1 MEHTT
6 PLVIAVA
13 GPAGSGKTSLIRAVA
28 QQLKD
33 AAVIHYDHYER
44 VTREPM
50 DNLLLWM
57 RSGADVNR
65 FHLPELARDLAAL
78 KRREPVV
85 DPSTREEITPGTH
98 IVFET
103 PFGKEHRQT
112 AEFIDLLIWIDVPLD
127 VALARKM
134 REFTAAVLAG
144 ENAGHSRDFLV
155 WMHTYLDNY
164 LRGIHDLLRIQR
176 ERVRAKADIIV
187 DGSRDLPSMV
197 QQALAGIRDRTSGQ
211 KP

>member
-1 MEHTT
+1 LENTT
-6 PLVIAVA
+6 PLVVAVA

-28 QQLKD
+28 QRLQD
-33 AAVIHYDHYER
+33 AAVIHYDHYEQ
-44 VTREPM
+44 VTRQPM
-50 DNLLLWM
+50 DQVLLWM
-57 RSGADVNR
+57 HSGADVNR

-85 DPSTREEITPGTH
+85 DPSTGEKIAPGTH

-134 REFTAAVLAG
+134 KEFTAAVLHGNSA
-144 ENAGHSRDFLV
+144 AHSRDFLV

-176 ERVRAKADIIV
+176 ERVRAQADIVV
-187 DGSRDLPSMV
+187 DGTRDLPSMV
-197 QQALAGIRDRTSGQ
+197 QQAIAGIRRRTTGRN
-211 KP
+211 P